1 MSAQNVEQLSASER
15 EGRQARLEEK
25 MTELQAKLDEALT
38 TTGGGAVATPGQPA
52 SGSQGVETPKQ
63 PEPAQFEPV
72 ASSFNIQGTWQSAD
86 GIAYLVTH
94 VGDLVTMQEINPLF
108 GLTAVMEGT
117 IQGNE
122 INVSYETVFGT
133 VGTGILEV
141 SSDGRRITGTFFDL
155 TTGATISTNM
165 FR

>member
-1 MSAQNVEQLSASER
+1 
-15 EGRQARLEEK
+15 
-25 MTELQAKLDEALT
+25 
-38 TTGGGAVATPGQPA
+38 
-52 SGSQGVETPKQ
+52 
-63 PEPAQFEPV
+63 
-72 ASSFNIQGTWQSAD
+72 
-86 GIAYLVTH
+86 
-94 VGDLVTMQEINPLF
+94 MQEINPLF